1 MSESAQGSKGQPIE
15 GRAELDA
22 AWSRFRR
29 GMIRLAREGHRSDPG
44 TLAKLT
50 PIVAE
55 ATAALNRLTGE
66 AHAAENASVRNRRL
80 LEAEEQRLGKLL
92 RKSARQGSPGAVR
105 MLRQMDQGRP
115 DDAA

>member
-1 MSESAQGSKGQPIE
+1 MSEQPQGRKGQPIE

-29 GMIRLAREGHRSDPG
+29 AMIRLAREGHRSDPG
-44 TLAKLT
+44 TLAKLK

-55 ATAALNRLTGE
+55 ATAALDRLTSE

-105 MLRQMDQGRP
+105 MLRQMDEGRP

>member
-1 MSESAQGSKGQPIE
+1 MSEQPQGRKGQPIE

-29 GMIRLAREGHRSDPG
+29 SMIRLAREGHRSDPA

-55 ATAALNRLTGE
+55 ATETLNRLTGE
-66 AHAAENASVRNRRL
+66 AQAAENGSVRNRRL

-92 RKSARQGSPGAVR
+92 RKSARQGSAGAVR
-105 MLRQMDQGRP
+105 MLQRMDEGRP